1 MLRDTGTAGDVS
13 FAVSRGSFGR
23 RPGQREIQKQE
34 KGKYM
39 YQLNTHASFDSAH
52 FLAGYEGKCR
62 NLHGHRW
69 KLSVTIQKETVE
81 DQGQTRGMVVD
92 FGELKDK
99 VKMIADEFDHALIIE
114 KDTLKMKTMEALRE
128 EEFRIIEVEFRPT
141 AENFAKYFY
150 DRIKQDGCD
159 VSYVE
164 VYETP
169 NNRAIYG
176 E

>member
-1 MLRDTGTAGDVS
+1 VACLLLFHGVL
-13 FAVSRGSFGR
+13 FGR
-23 RPGQREIQKQE
+23 RPETAGNRKRE
-34 KGKYM
+34 KGINM

-69 KLSVTIQKETVE
+69 KLSVTIQKEKVE
-81 DQGQTRGMVVD
+81 EQGQTRGMVVD

-99 VKMIADEFDHALIIE
+99 VKEIADEFDHALIVE
-114 KDTLKMKTMEALRE
+114 KDTLKTKTIEALRE
-128 EEFRIIEVEFRPT
+128 EDFRIIEVKFRPT
-141 AENFAKYFY
+141 AENFARYFY
-150 DRIKQDGCD
+150 DRIKQDGYD
-159 VSYVE
+159 ISYVE

-169 NNRAIYG
+169 NNCAIYG